1 MDRPPGSIIVTTTQA
16 TDLYNP
22 DTYQRLMPYDAFAA
36 LRRHDP
42 VHWQP
47 EPDGPGYWAITRYA
61 DIVTVSSDNIL
72 FSSHRGGT
80 NIEDSTPET
89 LGLIRTMMVNMDPP
103 QHTKYRRL
111 VSTGFTP
118 KMIRAL
124 EPHVRDI
131 TREIVDSVASRG
143 ECDFVTDIAA
153 RLPLHV
159 IAEMMG
165 VPQDMHRQVFDW
177 SNRLIGFTDP
187 EYATSQDDARQ
198 AAMELF
204 LYANSLAV
212 DRKANPRDDLVSVL
226 INAEVEG
233 ERLTEADFDGFF
245 LLLSVAGNETTRNL
259 MSGAILALMEH
270 PEQRRRLI
278 DDPSLMPL
286 AVEEFLRWVSPI
298 IYFRRAA
305 SRDTE
310 IGGQPIREGDK
321 VAMYYPSG
329 NRDEA
334 VFERPD
340 AFDVGRSPNPHIAF
354 GGGGNHFCLGASLAR
369 LEIRC
374 MFEELLTRLP
384 DMELAGPVS
393 RLRSN
398 FINGIKHIP
407 VRYTPERARG

>member
-1 MDRPPGSIIVTTTQA
+1 MTTQ
-16 TDLYNP
+16 TIDLYSP
-22 DTYQRLMPYDAFAA
+22 DTYAESMPYDTFAQ
-36 LRRHDP
+36 LRREAP
-42 VHWQP
+42 VYWQR
-47 EPDGPGYWAITRYA
+47 EPDGPGYWALMRYE
-61 DIVTVSSDNIL
+61 DIVTVSNDNML
-72 FSSHRGGT
+72 FSSYLGGT
-80 NIEDSTPET
+80 NLEDAGPE
-89 LGLIRTMMVNMDPP
+89 GLAMVRTMMVNMDPP

-118 KMIRAL
+118 RMIAAM
-124 EPHVRDI
+124 EPHVREI
-131 TREIVDSVASRG
+131 TRAIVDDVAGRG
-143 ECDFVTDIAA
+143 ACDFVTDIAA

-165 VPQDMHRQVFDW
+165 VPRDMHQQVFDW
-177 SNRLIGFTDP
+177 SNRLVGFSDP
-187 EYATSQDDARQ
+187 EYTTSQEDGQR
-198 AAMELF
+198 AAMEMF
-204 LYANSLAV
+204 MYANTLAV

-245 LLLSVAGNETTRNL
+245 LLLAVAGNETTRNL
-259 MSGAILALMEH
+259 MSGAIVALMEH
-270 PEQRRRLI
+270 PEQRQRLI

-286 AVEEFLRWVSPI
+286 AVEEFLRWVSPL
-298 IYFRRAA
+298 IYFRRTA

-310 IGGQPIREGDK
+310 IGGQQIRAGEK

-329 NRDEA
+329 NRDDA

-340 AFDVGRSPNPHIAF
+340 EFDVGRAPNPHMAL

-374 MFEELLTRLP
+374 MFEELLPRLP

-407 VRYTPERARG
+407 VRYTPRPVA

>member
-1 MDRPPGSIIVTTTQA
+1 MTTTQMI
-16 TDLYNP
+16 DLYSP
-22 DTYQRLMPYDAFAA
+22 DTYAQSMPYDTFAQ
-36 LRRHDP
+36 LRRESP
-42 VHWQP
+42 VYWQN
-47 EPDGPGYWAITRYA
+47 EPDGPGYWALMRYE
-61 DIVTVSSDNIL
+61 DIVTVSNDNVL
-72 FSSHRGGT
+72 FSSYLGGT
-80 NIEDSTPET
+80 NLEDASPE
-89 LGLIRTMMVNMDPP
+89 GLAMVRTMMVNMDPP

-118 KMIRAL
+118 KMIASM
-124 EPHVRDI
+124 EPHVREI
-131 TREIVDSVASRG
+131 TRAIVDDVAARG

-165 VPQDMHRQVFDW
+165 VPQDMHEQVFNW
-177 SNRLIGFTDP
+177 SNRLIGFSDP
-187 EYATSQDDARQ
+187 EYSTSQEDAQQ
-198 AAMELF
+198 AAMEMF
-204 LYANSLAV
+204 MYANTLAV

-245 LLLSVAGNETTRNL
+245 LLLAVAGNETTRNL
-259 MSGAILALMEH
+259 MSGAIVALMEH
-270 PEQRRRLI
+270 PEQRQRLI

-286 AVEEFLRWVSPI
+286 AVEEFLRWVSPL
-298 IYFRRAA
+298 IYFRRTA

-310 IGGQPIREGDK
+310 IGGQKIRAGEK

-334 VFERPD
+334 IFERGD
-340 AFDVGRSPNPHIAF
+340 EFDVGRTPNPHMAF

-407 VRYTPERARG
+407 VRYTPRR

>member
-1 MDRPPGSIIVTTTQA
+1 
-16 TDLYNP
+16 
-22 DTYQRLMPYDAFAA
+22 MPYATFAE
-36 LRRHDP
+36 LRREAP
-42 VHWQP
+42 VFWQT
-47 EPDGPGYWAITRYA
+47 EPNGPGYWALTKYE
-61 DIVTVSSDNIL
+61 DVVTVSNDNLL
-72 FSSHRGGT
+72 FSSYMGGT
-80 NIEDSTPET
+80 NLEDASPD
-89 LGLIRTMMVNMDPP
+89 GLALVRTMMVNMDPP

-118 KMIRAL
+118 KMIAAL
-124 EPHVRDI
+124 EPHVREI
-131 TREIVDSVASRG
+131 TRQIVDDVGGRG
-143 ECDFVTDIAA
+143 ACDFVTDIAA

-165 VPQDMHRQVFDW
+165 VPQDMHQQVFDW
-177 SNRLIGFTDP
+177 SNRLIGFDDP
-187 EYATSQDDARQ
+187 EYTNSQEQAQQ
-198 AAMELF
+198 AAAQMF
-204 LYANSLAV
+204 MYANGLAL

-245 LLLSVAGNETTRNL
+245 LLLAVAGNETTRNL
-259 MSGAILALMEH
+259 MSGAIVALMEH
-270 PEQRRRLI
+270 PEQRQRLI

-286 AVEEFLRWVSPI
+286 AVEEFLRWVSPL
-298 IYFRRAA
+298 IYFRRTA

-310 IGGQPIREGDK
+310 IRGQQIRAGEK
-321 VAMYYPSG
+321 VAMYYPSA

-334 VFERPD
+334 IFERGD
-340 AFDVGRSPNPHIAF
+340 EFDVGRTPNPHLAF

-374 MFEELLTRLP
+374 MFDELLTRLP
-384 DMELAGPVS
+384 DMELAGDVS

-407 VRYTPERARG
+407 VRYTPA